1 MPESSADEL
10 TLCPGK
16 HPTVIFTEFLIPS
29 NLPFLPIKIFY
40 FSSPLSVGLCV
51 TGVCVCLYVC
61 ISIHNHMYIDTHFL
75 NGHWL

>member
-40 FSSPLSVGLCV
+40 FSSPLSGGLHV
-51 TGVCVCLYVC
+51 TGVCVFVWMCVSPYTIIC
-61 ISIHNHMYIDTHFL
+61 T
-75 NGHWL
+75 